1 MSTGEI
7 EVVASE
13 VKVLNASKEKLPI
26 QIHDFQQVNQ
36 KQFERVIFPNKVTNE
51 QEQQSVDNIQILT
64 ALRES

>member
-26 QIHDFQQVNQ
+26 LIHDFQQVNQ